1 MEMKPVTSSQIK
13 EVGYDPQTLTLGI
26 RFNSG
31 GLHHY
36 AGVTPE
42 KHAEFIGAESI
53 GKHFGSQIRGKYEHT
68 RIEETE
74 KAE

>member
-53 GKHFGSQIRGKYEHT
+53 GKHFGAQIRGKYEHT